1 MEQVPL
7 IVGSGP
13 TGLAAALF
21 LADAGIRCR
30 IVERGLTPS
39 STSRAQ
45 VVNPRTLELLES
57 TGVTEAILTEARPI
71 HRVVFY
77 EQWEPLAELEFGH
90 AHPQFPMV
98 VLPQARSEALLLDA
112 LAAREIEPERGVELT
127 SFSQDDDGVD
137 AVLTRTDRSEDF
149 RAPLLLAA
157 DGAHSKVRETLGIG
171 LEGSD
176 FPEAWPLCDLELDD
190 PLDLES
196 AHVSFVK
203 GGMVFMLCI
212 RPGLWRVFGNIDGLL
227 ACLPPNAKPGAIG
240 WQSSFHIG
248 DRVAAHEV
256 VGRIALAGD
265 AAHVHAP
272 VAARGMNLGI
282 EDAFVFAYCAMDAL
296 GGDVGRL
303 NDFGN
308 IRHGVHT
315 QVVSRIDKLTRL
327 ARGRPGFVGL
337 LRRIAVPAM
346 TTIWPLR
353 KAMIQLVT
361 GLDHEIR
368 IA

>member
-137 AVLTRTDRSEDF
+137 ACS
-149 RAPLLLAA
+149 P
-157 DGAHSKVRETLGIG
+157 
-171 LEGSD
+171 
-176 FPEAWPLCDLELDD
+176 
-190 PLDLES
+190 
-196 AHVSFVK
+196 
-203 GGMVFMLCI
+203 
-212 RPGLWRVFGNIDGLL
+212 
-227 ACLPPNAKPGAIG
+227 
-240 WQSSFHIG
+240 
-248 DRVAAHEV
+248 
-256 VGRIALAGD
+256 GRIA
-265 AAHVHAP
+265 
-272 VAARGMNLGI
+272 ARISARRCSSPRTELTARCGRRSASAWRDRTSRRRGH
-282 EDAFVFAYCAMDAL
+282 FVIWSWMIHWIWRAL
-296 GGDVGRL
+296 M
-303 NDFGN
+303 
-308 IRHGVHT
+308 
-315 QVVSRIDKLTRL
+315 SRS
-327 ARGRPGFVGL
+327 
-337 LRRIAVPAM
+337 
-346 TTIWPLR
+346 
-353 KAMIQLVT
+353 
-361 GLDHEIR
+361 
-368 IA
+368 